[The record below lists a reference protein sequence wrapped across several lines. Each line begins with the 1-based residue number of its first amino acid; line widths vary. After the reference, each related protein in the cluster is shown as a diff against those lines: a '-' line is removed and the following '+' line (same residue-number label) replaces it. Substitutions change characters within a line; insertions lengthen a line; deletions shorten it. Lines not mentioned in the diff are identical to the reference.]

1 MVKFPEAQARLF
13 NNVYVCRSCKT
24 KIRST
29 PQKVNLGKLICRK
42 CGKRVFRAIKKVQ
55 QKAGAGS

>member
-13 NNVYVCRSCKT
+13 GNVYVCRNCKT

-29 PQKVNLGKLICRK
+29 PQKINLREVVCKN
-42 CGKRVFRAIKKVQ
+42 CGKRIFRAKRKAQ
-55 QKAGAGS
+55 QKKA

>member
-1 MVKFPEAQARLF
+1 MAKFPEAQVRLF
-13 NNVYVCRSCKT
+13 KNVYVCRNCKS

-29 PQKVNLGKLICRK
+29 PQKVNLKLLTCRS
-42 CGKRVFRAIKKVQ
+42 CGKKVFRPIKKAQ